1 MRRKAKE
8 NNTIKRLAIGGTIA
22 AIAGYIAGILT
33 APKSGKKTRGDIK
46 KATNEG
52 MAQAEKDLKRLHT
65 ELGKVI
71 DEAKINGDRLSAKA
85 KNDLSDLIEKAKDT
99 KEKAREVISAVHEG
113 DAEDI
118 DLKKAV
124 KEANVA
130 LDHLREFLKK

>member
-1 MRRKAKE
+1 MSRKKS
-8 NNTIKRLAIGGTIA
+8 NLKGLAIGGTIA
-22 AIAGYIAGILT
+22 AIAGYIAGLLT
-33 APKSGKKTRGDIK
+33 APKSGKETRGDIK
-46 KATNEG
+46 KATNESI
-52 MAQAEKDLKRLHT
+52 AQLEKELKRLHT

-71 DEAKINGDRLSAKA
+71 DEARIKGDKLSAKA
-85 KNDLSDLIEKAKDT
+85 KNDLADLVDKAKDS

-130 LDHLREFLKK
+130 LEHLREFLKK

>member
-1 MRRKAKE
+1 MSRKGSNVKG
-8 NNTIKRLAIGGTIA
+8 IAIGGMIA
-22 AIAGYIAGILT
+22 ATAGYIAGLLT
-33 APKSGKKTRGDIK
+33 APKSGKETRGDIK
-46 KATNEG
+46 KATNESI
-52 MAQAEKDLKRLHT
+52 AQAEKELKRLHT

-71 DEAKINGDRLSAKA
+71 DEARIKGDKLGAKA
-85 KNDLSDLIEKAKDT
+85 KNDLAELVDKAKDS

-130 LDHLREFLKK
+130 LEHLREFLKK

>member
-1 MRRKAKE
+1 MSRK
-8 NNTIKRLAIGGTIA
+8 NNNNLKKLAIGSTIA
-22 AIAGYIAGILT
+22 ATAGYVAGILT
-33 APKSGKKTRGDIK
+33 APKSGKKTRSDIK
-46 KATNEG
+46 KATNESI
-52 MAQAEKDLKRLHT
+52 AQAEKDLKRLHT

-71 DEAKINGDRLSAKA
+71 DEARIKGDKLSAKA
-85 KNDLSDLIEKAKDT
+85 KNDLADLVEKAKDT
-99 KEKAREVISAVHEG
+99 KEKAREVISAIHEG